1 MAPITEEP
9 AEARAAV
16 DAFEDLRAVLLE
28 KRAHLVELLG
38 FDPLPA
44 ADRPTGSPGETEH
57 LSVSEQRDVDEAIGS
72 LQRKALHEVDEA
84 LARLAAG
91 TYGLCTGCGAEIPI
105 ERLEVIPETGVCVR
119 CG

>member
-1 MAPITEEP
+1 MAPITDQP
-9 AEARAAV
+9 AEAPAV
-16 DAFEDLRAVLLE
+16 DAFGELRAVLLD

-44 ADRPTGSPGETEH
+44 SERPAGSPGETEH

-72 LQRKALHEVDEA
+72 LQRKALAEVDAA
-84 LARLAAG
+84 LARMDAG
-91 TYGLCTGCGAEIPI
+91 TYGRCTGCGAEIPV